1 MIVQRILKNTKWELL
16 LFFLMTGSLAAIV
29 RYVGTVTGVIVVLEP
44 RLWLY
49 DMAGVVVLTLIIGYI
64 AGRRIQGRIDLLHLN
79 MLQVAK
85 GNLSVRMPET
95 VDQTFAGAYQEFN
108 NMMNAMEKKL
118 QLLQQL
124 GEKEVMEKEQAA
136 EVAVLEERRRLARD
150 LHDTVSQQLFAI
162 HMAASSL
169 PKVLENNE
177 QQAQAV
183 MNQLIQM
190 SNTAQKQMRALI
202 AQLRPMEL
210 VGKTLSEALDAWF
223 PDYCRQNGL
232 KGIKDMDL
240 QGDMSEA
247 KEHQLFLIIQEA
259 MANIVKHAGAQLV
272 SLSLREG
279 PRQVVL
285 SISDDGQGFSGTSQ
299 KQGSYGLTTMR
310 ERAEKLGGQVEI
322 ISKPGAGT
330 TIRVHIPKFEDA
342 KGESG
347 NERKDQSDD
356 R

>member
-16 LFFLMTGSLAAIV
+16 LFFLLTGSLAAITL
-29 RYVGTVTGVIVVLEP
+29 YIGTITGVIVVHDS
-44 RLWLY
+44 RVWIY
-49 DMAGVVVLTLIIGYI
+49 DVAGVVVLTLIIGYV
-64 AGRRIQGRIDLLHLN
+64 AGRRIQGRIDPMHLN

-95 VDQTFAGAYQEFN
+95 VDQTFAGVYQEFN
-108 NMMNAMEKKL
+108 NMTDAVEKKMK
-118 QLLQQL
+118 LLQQL

-136 EVAVLEERRRLARD
+136 EKAVLEERRRLARD

-177 QQAQAV
+177 EQAHLV
-183 MNQLIQM
+183 MDQLILM

-210 VGKTLSEALDAWF
+210 VGKTLAEALDQWF

-240 QGDMSEA
+240 HGDMSEA
-247 KEHQLFLIIQEA
+247 KEHQLFLIVQEA
-259 MANIVKHAGAQLV
+259 MANIVKHAGAKLV

-285 SISDDGQGFSGTSQ
+285 SISDDGQGFSSTYQ

-310 ERAEKLGGQVEI
+310 ERAEKLGGHVEI

-330 TIRVHIPKFEDA
+330 TIRVHIPKFEDS
-342 KGESG
+342 KRGER
-347 NERKDQSDD
+347 E
-356 R
+356 